1 MPAVEPYLKSAGSA
15 RGGWRKEFECRRD
28 RWEPLAGARAGS
40 SLPSSPRR
48 QSPRPTPPSRAA
60 PTSRHSTRPRWRGSK
75 PRCGATTTSN
85 VISPCSLD
93 LYEVARREQGFSPL
107 DSARIALAAAGAAR
121 SFQPSTSRAQAEAA
135 IPELVAYFRLLAR
148 AAPVAVDGQE
158 AARTELAWWQARRE
172 AVPAEQYGA
181 IIARV
186 STLLYG
192 VDNGDIRRA
201 GLLRAQA
208 MDYRDAHSADMTEAE
223 WAAIEDRLR
232 SAYGLLKKA
241 ASSPAR

>member
-1 MPAVEPYLKSAGSA
+1 MGTVAPRARRIVAAGLCVA
-15 RGGWRKEFECRRD
+15 
-28 RWEPLAGARAGS
+28 AAAIAAAYVAI
-40 SLPSSPRR
+40 PRR
-48 QSPRPTPPSRAA
+48 ADLTAFDPAEMARLETAMW
-60 PTSRHSTRPRWRGSK
+60 RHYYEQRYL
-75 PRCGATTTSN
+75 ALF
-85 VISPCSLD
+85 LD

-107 DSARIALAAAGAAR
+107 DSVRIALAAAGAAR

-135 IPELVAYFRLLAR
+135 IPDLVAYFRLLAR

-192 VDNGDIRRA
+192 VDNADIRRS

-208 MDYRDAHSADMTEAE
+208 MDYRDAHSADMTEAD
-223 WAAIEDRLR
+223 WAAIEGRLR

>member
-1 MPAVEPYLKSAGSA
+1 VDRGREYQVADRPTVRRRSRWIIAAVLAAAAVASAYA
-15 RGGWRKEFECRRD
+15 
-28 RWEPLAGARAGS
+28 AI
-40 SLPSSPRR
+40 PRR
-48 QSPRPTPPSRAA
+48 ADLTAFDPAEMARLETAMW
-60 PTSRHSTRPRWRGSK
+60 RHYYEQRYL
-75 PRCGATTTSN
+75 ALL
-85 VISPCSLD
+85 LD
-93 LYEVARREQGFSPL
+93 LYQVARREQGFSPL
-107 DSARIALAAAGAAR
+107 DSMRIALAAAGAAR
-121 SFQPSTSRAQAEAA
+121 AFQPSTSRAQAEAA

-158 AARTELAWWQARRE
+158 AARTELAWWQARRDG
-172 AVPAEQYGA
+172 VPAEQYGA

-192 VDNGDIRRA
+192 VDNGNIRRS

-208 MDYRDAHSADMTEAE
+208 MDYRDAHSADMTEAD
-223 WAAIEDRLR
+223 WAEIEDRLR